1 MLNATLPKYPT
12 IFSQKIT
19 LKCQCRAVTV
29 ITDTPIPKYLD
40 EYSFCNLNT
49 GANMNMAEPPITK

>member
-19 LKCQCRAVTV
+19 LKTEMPMQGGYSDNRYA
-29 ITDTPIPKYLD
+29 DTKI
-40 EYSFCNLNT
+40 F
-49 GANMNMAEPPITK
+49 G